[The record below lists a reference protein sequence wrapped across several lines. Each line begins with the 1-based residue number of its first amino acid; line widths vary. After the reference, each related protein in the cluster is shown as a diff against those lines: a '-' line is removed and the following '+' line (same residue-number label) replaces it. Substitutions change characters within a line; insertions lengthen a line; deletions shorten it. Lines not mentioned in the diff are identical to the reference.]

1 VFSRVCCAFNS
12 ILISRSLP
20 YFGVSM
26 LDFKNLFAK
35 KQDPNAPVAQNPN
48 SGIAG
53 AVSKLFDKNEKE
65 VARIKPAVD
74 RIRALG
80 EELTDL
86 PDEEIKA
93 RSAALREKF
102 KEEVAAR
109 LSKLRDSKTGE
120 PFEWQELDTELG
132 WSDEYAKA
140 RIAAE
145 KQVLDELMPEAFA
158 LVREAGTRTIGLRH
172 YDVQM
177 IGGAVLHSGRIAEMK
192 TGEGK
197 TLVATAPAYLNALGG
212 RGVHVIT
219 VNDYLAERDAN
230 WMRPIYEFLGLKVS
244 FLFNDMEPEARKE
257 AYQSDIL
264 YATNSEVGFDYLRD
278 NMARSAEDAVQRPLN
293 YAIVDEVDNIL
304 IDEART
310 PLIISAPVP
319 KTDRALRRQA
329 LAKTCDKLARKLMP
343 AITDREID
351 TLLDANSARGRVSI
365 DGLMD
370 DIERRGAFKDATSYL
385 VDAYLLAEKSDRVEN
400 AGRLL
405 EVADELRENGLID
418 DEGAQILVESAV
430 AAAQPERLKQSWGAE
445 VQRLALPFGQAWAVA
460 RASNYDLEAVGKDL
474 SIPAEVRAGFPEQ
487 FGENANTRAN
497 AARVIADEAVR
508 RGLVEDGERVR
519 LALEEGDGEVGQV
532 LAALLESRGA
542 LNEADV
548 ALAEA
553 LPSSEQ
559 PTPDEIRTLISALEE
574 IASRAMLPFES
585 SEKLWATVKLP
596 QGPDGMRKAIARAI
610 LEHPGPGALAV
621 SERVHAYETERAT
634 FLKEQADALRQKL
647 GGYEVVAQR
656 AQTGENVEPLRRL
669 LQSELTKT
677 GAYAQATKAAREW
690 KKDNE
695 KQAGRIG
702 DDLSTEMSQWVE
714 TPPNARQ
721 ILAGLILEGGTAEAV
736 RERILEAVR
745 DLPGENT
752 ELPALITESSRQL
765 QEWRDE
771 SGPRLIEKIDS
782 QVALPEDARTAI
794 LQAID
799 TGEHSETF
807 DAFVGDLLLSSPEVV
822 PLAQAV
828 EEFGA
833 SWAQFKEE
841 QSSALVVGIGEAV
854 PLSDDGA
861 DALGELL
868 GNPISGKLD
877 AAVFAQLVSDVVA
890 RHLEPLLTEENAPAF
905 AEEIKRR
912 IPLAKD
918 VQNKLRAGDFVGRSG
933 DALRRAL
940 VRLVERSLQSM
951 PFEDY
956 KRVIRNLGSLTEKD
970 EKRRQAA
977 LTDMGT
983 LVAEREAGG
992 AAFTDP
998 ENFLDTLIA
1007 SEILTDEEAAIA
1019 QRAQTE
1025 NGDGTITQSI
1035 DRVLRLPAER
1045 RRRLAEAKL
1054 QEVQSVLDQ
1063 AIRAHAL
1070 FHRAVHYLI
1079 DLNPE
1084 TGKREIV
1091 IVDEFTGRKMPGRRF
1106 SEGLHEAL
1114 EAKEGL
1120 EVQLES
1126 QTVATITIQ
1135 NYFRLYN
1142 KLGGMTGT
1150 AKTEEQEFAKTY
1162 GIEVV
1167 SIPTNRAV
1175 SRKDFPDI
1183 VYKTKEAKSRAVTFE
1198 ILEQHCVD
1206 RPVLVGTRSVEVSE
1220 RMSERLKPQALQGL
1234 VLAHLAKMKIWESK
1248 DLSEEQKAQYLE
1260 ALRVPL
1266 VPPPTEDAAELK
1278 KQGRRAEPLPFNQL
1292 KQIIKACGIDPDA
1305 TSDENVDKLL
1315 SLFTIPNPSR
1325 ERLMLSLKNGIP
1337 HSVLNA
1343 KNHRNEARI
1352 IAEAARPGGVTIA
1365 TNMAGRGVDILLGGS
1380 LDVESRWRVMSLQT
1394 LARHLE
1400 GQPLHIR
1407 SRNSESTE
1415 KFVRR
1420 LQPDALQQLAW
1431 AVAVGEKIEE
1441 LEKAAVL
1448 FGQGAKEMRDTLG
1461 QDVTTPDLRQK
1472 VKSRARRLKID
1483 SKLPLDAA
1491 PDSPEVLD
1499 ALRRRIV
1506 TLGYQEQ
1513 SEDAL
1518 RQVLATGVPAQAAG
1532 RDPGETIILNALSQ
1546 PVAIAFEG
1554 AQALVQV
1561 LANAQDLDRALLEA
1575 AASTSDESQIA
1586 AQLEVVT
1593 EEWVE
1598 SRLKE
1603 LKAADAASAQAALA
1617 KLTESTTEV
1626 SEMQLVRDL
1635 GEQYLGPGWLRE
1647 RLNSWG
1653 IVTNARA
1660 FDATEDMAQVLGD
1673 NAVVHYTLH
1682 RDRVAEFVQSWSTDA
1697 SKQRDAVEIDA
1708 PNLIL
1713 LNDLVQQIGAQPEF
1727 LSPEWLHENL
1737 IRMGIVSGEGDV
1749 FEAQMVGQTQDESGN
1764 MTETPLDVLVYR
1776 ISLARLLGALD
1787 VTLREGAAR
1796 VGAEPRK
1803 VLSYVLERAD
1813 WAEPFV
1819 DEAYIAQRLPVLA
1832 EAGEIEIARD
1842 SQQVLIQV
1850 ETGVAGQS
1858 GDIVLDEEPR
1868 PEDIAHT
1875 SDQEEV
1881 KELGGLHIIGTERH
1895 ESRRIDNQLRG
1906 RAGRQGDPG
1915 SSRFFVSL
1923 EDELWRL
1930 FGVRGQWLLN
1940 KWDED
1945 EPVEAGMISKSIERA
1960 QKKVELNHFEGR
1972 KHVLQYD
1979 DVMNVQREV
1988 IYRERRRALMGGD
2001 LRDTVLDMAQHAAVG
2016 EAEKHCPAGVRTE
2029 EWDTHKLITGL
2040 SRIFGATRIG
2050 KYLHADELASLRSRE
2065 EMDDLLK
2072 ETVAKLYEERE
2083 AEVGAEYVRGLER
2096 WLVTRNID
2104 EYWMEHL
2111 AEMDYLR
2118 EAIWQEGYA
2127 QKEPIGAYRQEGF
2140 ALFQKMLG
2148 EIRREV
2154 SEGIFSS
2161 QNEPAGMDS
2170 FDMGDLGLE
2179 LGELQEGRL
2188 VDALP
2193 YDSDGLDDGVM
2204 LQKDA
2209 DGDGDVQVLLRQDSH
2224 APAMAEESEMDERPR
2239 RI

>member
-1 VFSRVCCAFNS
+1 
-12 ILISRSLP
+12 
-20 YFGVSM
+20 M

-35 KQDPNAPVAQNPN
+35 KQDPNAPISQTPN
-48 SGIAG
+48 AGIAG

-65 VARIKPAVD
+65 VARLRPTID

-80 EELTDL
+80 EDL
-86 PDEEIKA
+86 KDLSDDEVKA
-93 RSAALREKF
+93 RSKALRERF
-102 KEEVAAR
+102 QAEVTAR
-109 LSKLRDSKTGE
+109 LGRLRDTKTGE
-120 PFEWQELDTELG
+120 PFEWAELDTQLS
-132 WSDEYAKA
+132 WSDEYTKA
-140 RIAAE
+140 RLQAE
-145 KQVLDELMPEAFA
+145 RDVLGELLPEAFA

-177 IGGAVLHSGRIAEMK
+177 IGGAVLHSGRIGEMK

-197 TLVATAPAYLNALGG
+197 TLVATLPVYLNALSG
-212 RGVHVIT
+212 RGVHLIT

-230 WMRPIYEFLGLKVS
+230 WMRPIYEFLGLSVA
-244 FLFNDMEPEARKE
+244 FLFNDMEPEARQA
-257 AYQSDIL
+257 AYQCDVL

-278 NMARSAEDAVQRPLN
+278 NMARSPEDMVQRPLN
-293 YAIVDEVDNIL
+293 FAVVDEVDNIL

-329 LAKTCDKLARKLMP
+329 MAQTCDKLARTLMP

-351 TLLDANSARGRVSI
+351 ALLDAHSNKSRVSI

-370 DIERRGAFKDATSYL
+370 DIIRRGSFTEAPSYL
-385 VDAYLLAEKSDRVEN
+385 VDAYLLAEKSDSIEN
-400 AGRLL
+400 AGHLL
-405 EVADELRENGLID
+405 DASDELLASGLID
-418 DEGAQILVESAV
+418 ESGAQVLV
-430 AAAQPERLKQSWGAE
+430 AAAVSAAHPERLKQSWTLE
-445 VQRLALPFGQAWAVA
+445 VQRLAQPFSHAWLVA
-460 RASNYDLEAVGKDL
+460 KASSFDLETIGKEL
-474 SIPAEVRAGFPEQ
+474 SIPAETRAGFPEQ
-487 FGENANTRAN
+487 FGEESNTREN
-497 AARVIADEAVR
+497 AARVIAEEAAR
-508 RGLVEDGERVR
+508 RGLIDESD
-519 LALEEGDGEVGQV
+519 ALRTALLEGDGEASQV
-532 LAALLESRGA
+532 LAALLEAHGA
-542 LNEADV
+542 LNQADI

-553 LPSSEQ
+553 LPPSDNPSPE
-559 PTPDEIRTLISALEE
+559 EVRSLIASLEE
-574 IASRAMLPFES
+574 IALRDLLPFES
-585 SEKLWATVKLP
+585 TEKLWATVKLP
-596 QGPDGMRKAIARAI
+596 QGSEGLRKLITKAIVQ
-610 LEHPGPGALAV
+610 HPGENAKTISGLVQSYEAER
-621 SERVHAYETERAT
+621 SE
-634 FLKEQADALRQKL
+634 FLKTNAGILRAKL
-647 GGYEVVAQR
+647 GSYDAVANR

-669 LQSELTKT
+669 LQSEITKS
-677 GAYAQATKAAREW
+677 GAYAQAMKSAREW
-690 KKDNE
+690 KRDNE
-695 KQAGRIG
+695 RQAARIG
-702 DDLSTEMSQWVE
+702 DDLSSEMSQWVE

-721 ILAGLILEGGTAEAV
+721 VLAQLILEGGTAEAV

-752 ELPALITESSRQL
+752 ELPALVTEAARQL

-771 SGPRLIEKIDS
+771 SSPKLIEKINA
-782 QVALPEDARTAI
+782 QVPLPEAAQTDI

-799 TGEHSETF
+799 TGAEVENF
-807 DAFVGDLLLSSPEVV
+807 DSFIGALLLSSPQVAHLSE
-822 PLAQAV
+822 AF

-833 SWAQFKEE
+833 SWAQFKDE
-841 QSSALVVGIGEAV
+841 QSRALVDGIAGTLEISNDAGDG
-854 PLSDDGA
+854 LS
-861 DALGELL
+861 ELL
-868 GNPISGKLD
+868 GSPISGKLD
-877 AAVFAQLVSDVVA
+877 EAVFGQLAKDVVS
-890 RHLEPLLTEENAPAF
+890 RHLEPLLTEGNAPAF

-918 VQNKLRAGDFVGRSG
+918 VQNKLKSSEFVGRSG
-933 DALRRAL
+933 DALRRSL
-940 VRLVERSLQSM
+940 VRLVERSLEVM

-956 KRVIRNLGSLTEKD
+956 KRVIRNLGSATEKD

-983 LVAEREAGG
+983 LIAERETGG
-992 AAFTDP
+992 SAFTDP

-1007 SEILTDEEAAIA
+1007 GEILTDEEAAIA
-1019 QRAQTE
+1019 QRAQQE
-1025 NGDGTITQSI
+1025 AGDTTITQSI

-1054 QEVQSVLDQ
+1054 QEIQSVLDQ

-1084 TGKREIV
+1084 TNKREIV
-1091 IVDEFTGRKMPGRRF
+1091 IVDEFTGRKMSGRRF

-1167 SIPTNRAV
+1167 SIPTNRGV
-1175 SRKDFPDI
+1175 SRRDFPDI

-1198 ILEQHCVD
+1198 VLEQHCID

-1234 VLAHLAKMKIWESK
+1234 VLAHLAKMKVWESK
-1248 DLSEEQKAQYLE
+1248 ELSAEQKEQYLE

-1266 VPPPTEDAAELK
+1266 VPPPAEDAAELK

-1292 KQIIKACGIDPDA
+1292 KQVIKACGIEPDA
-1305 TSDENVDKLL
+1305 LSDENVDKLL
-1315 SLFTIPNPSR
+1315 SLFTIENPSR

-1400 GQPLHIR
+1400 GQPLHVR

-1431 AVAVGEKIEE
+1431 ATAVGEKIEE

-1461 QDVTTPDLRQK
+1461 QDVTTADLRQK
-1472 VKSRARRLKID
+1472 VKSRARRLKVE
-1483 SKLPLDAA
+1483 SRLPLDLA
-1491 PDSPEVLD
+1491 PDAPEVLD
-1499 ALRRRIV
+1499 ALRRRLV
-1506 TLGYQEQ
+1506 ALGYAEQ
-1513 SEDAL
+1513 SDQAL
-1518 RQVLATGVPAQAAG
+1518 RQVLATGVAAQAAG
-1532 RDPGETIILNALSQ
+1532 RDPGETIILSALSH
-1546 PVAIAFEG
+1546 PLSIAFEG
-1554 AQALVQV
+1554 AGALLQV
-1561 LANAQDLDRALLEA
+1561 LTDVRDLDRELLEA
-1575 AASTSDESQIA
+1575 AKQTVDETVIA
-1586 AQLEVVT
+1586 EQMQVVT

-1598 SRLKE
+1598 TRLKE
-1603 LKAADAASAQAALA
+1603 LRVADAASAEVALG
-1617 KLTESTTEV
+1617 KLKEGVAEI
-1626 SEMQLVRDL
+1626 SELQLIRDL
-1635 GEQYLGPGWLRE
+1635 EERYLGVGWLRE

-1653 IVTNARA
+1653 VISNARA
-1660 FDATEDMAQVLGD
+1660 FDASDEQAQVLGD
-1673 NAVVHYTLH
+1673 NAIVHYTLH
-1682 RDRVAEFVQSWSTDA
+1682 RDRLAEFAKAWNSDA
-1697 SKQRDAVEIDA
+1697 NKQREAVEIDA

-1713 LNDLVQQIGAQPEF
+1713 LNDIVQQIGGQ
-1727 LSPEWLHENL
+1727 PEWLGPEWLNDQLLGMGLVTGEND
-1737 IRMGIVSGEGDV
+1737 I
-1749 FEAQMVGQTQDESGN
+1749 FQAQMVAQAQDENGN
-1764 MTETPLDVLVYR
+1764 ISEEPMDVMVYR
-1776 ISLARLLGALD
+1776 VTLARLLGALD
-1787 VTLREGAAR
+1787 VTLREGVARVGDDAAR
-1796 VGAEPRK
+1796 V
-1803 VLSYVLERAD
+1803 LDYVLERAP
-1813 WAEPFV
+1813 WAEPFLS
-1819 DEAYIAQRLPVLA
+1819 ESYIGERLPKLGA
-1832 EAGEIEIARD
+1832 IEIVRNPQ
-1842 SQQVLIQV
+1842 SVLVQV

-1858 GDIVLDEEPR
+1858 ADITLDDEPR

-1875 SDQEEV
+1875 SDQEEI
-1881 KELGGLHIIGTERH
+1881 KALGGLHIIGTERH

-2001 LRDTVLDMAQHAAVG
+2001 LRDTVLDMAQHAAIG
-2016 EAEKHCPAGVRTE
+2016 EAEKHCPKGVRIE

-2040 SRIFGATRIG
+2040 SRIVGATRIG

-2065 EMDDLLK
+2065 EMDDLLN
-2072 ETVAKLYEERE
+2072 ETVAKLYEEHE

-2127 QKEPIGAYRQEGF
+2127 QKEPIGVYRQEGF

-2154 SEGIFSS
+2154 TEGIFSS
-2161 QNEPAGMDS
+2161 QNEPQPLDFGAI
-2170 FDMGDLGLE
+2170 DM
-2179 LGELQEGRL
+2179 GELQEGRL
-2188 VDALP
+2188 IEALGFE
-2193 YDSDGLDDGVM
+2193 DDGMDDGVM
-2204 LQKDA
+2204 LHKSA
-2209 DGDGDVQVLLRQDSH
+2209 DGEDDVQVLVRQPTH
-2224 APAMAEESEMDERPR
+2224 LPAMAEASEMDEEDSENGMR

>member
-1 VFSRVCCAFNS
+1 
-12 ILISRSLP
+12 
-20 YFGVSM
+20 M

-35 KQDPNAPVAQNPN
+35 KQDPNAPISQAPN
-48 SGIAG
+48 TGIAG

-65 VARIKPAVD
+65 VAKLRPTVE

-80 EELTDL
+80 EELTELSD
-86 PDEEIKA
+86 DEVKA
-93 RSAALREKF
+93 RSKALRERF
-102 KEEVAAR
+102 QADVTA
-109 LSKLRDSKTGE
+109 LLGKLRDSKTGE
-120 PFEWQELDTELG
+120 PFEWADLDDQLS
-132 WSDEYAKA
+132 WSDEYAKS
-140 RIAAE
+140 RVQAE
-145 KQVLDELMPEAFA
+145 KDVLNELLPEAFA

-177 IGGAVLHSGRIAEMK
+177 IGGAVLHSGRIGEMK

-197 TLVATAPAYLNALGG
+197 TLVATLPVYLNALSG
-212 RGVHVIT
+212 RGVHLIT

-230 WMRPIYEFLGLKVS
+230 WMRPIYEFLGLSVA
-244 FLFNDMEPEARKE
+244 FLFNDMEPEARQA
-257 AYQSDIL
+257 AYQCDVL

-278 NMARSAEDAVQRPLN
+278 NMARSPEDMVQRPLN
-293 YAIVDEVDNIL
+293 FAVVDEVDNIL

-329 LAKTCDKLARKLMP
+329 MAKTCDKLARQLVP
-343 AITDREID
+343 GVTDHEID
-351 TLLDANSARGRVSI
+351 ALLDAHSNKGRVSI

-370 DIERRGAFKDATSYL
+370 DIIARGAFTDATSYL
-385 VDAYLLAEKSDRVEN
+385 VDAYLLAEKSDSIEN
-400 AGRLL
+400 AGPLL
-405 EVADELRENGLID
+405 DASDELLASGLID
-418 DEGAQILVESAV
+418 ESGAQVLVAAAV
-430 AAAQPERLKQSWGAE
+430 AAAHPERLKQSWTAE
-445 VQRLALPFGQAWAVA
+445 VQRLAAPFSHAWLVAQAAHF
-460 RASNYDLEAVGKDL
+460 DLETVGKEL
-474 SIPAEVRAGFPEQ
+474 SVPAETRAGFPEQ
-487 FGENANTRAN
+487 FGAEPNTRDN

-508 RGLVEDGERVR
+508 RGLLDNSEALR
-519 LALEEGDGEVGQV
+519 LALLEKDGEAGQV
-532 LAALLESRGA
+532 LAALLESPGA
-542 LNEADV
+542 LNEADI

-553 LPSSEQ
+553 LPPSDNPS
-559 PTPDEIRTLISALEE
+559 PDEVRALIASLEE
-574 IASRAMLPFES
+574 IALRGLLAFES
-585 SEKLWATVKLP
+585 TEKLWATVKLP
-596 QGPDGMRKAIARAI
+596 QGPEGLRKLITRCI
-610 LEHPGPGALAV
+610 VEHPGHNARTISGLV
-621 SERVHAYETERAT
+621 QSYEAERAG
-634 FLKEQADALRQKL
+634 FLKQHADILRGKL
-647 GGYEVVAQR
+647 AGFEAVGAK

-669 LQSELTKT
+669 LQSEITRS
-677 GAYAQATKAAREW
+677 GAYAQAMKSAREW
-690 KKDNE
+690 KRDNE
-695 KQAGRIG
+695 RQAARLG
-702 DDLSTEMSQWVE
+702 DDLASEMSQWVE

-721 ILAGLILEGGTAEAV
+721 VLAQIILEGGTAEAV

-752 ELPALITESSRQL
+752 ELPALITDAASKL

-771 SGPRLIEKIDS
+771 SSPRLIEKINA
-782 QVALPEDARTAI
+782 QVPLPAEAQTSI

-799 TGEHSETF
+799 TGAEAESFE
-807 DAFVGDLLLSSPEVV
+807 AFIGALLLSSPAVAHLSE
-822 PLAQAV
+822 AV

-833 SWAQFKEE
+833 SWAQFKEQ
-841 QSSALVVGIGEAV
+841 QSQALVDGIAGTLEV
-854 PLSDDGA
+854 SA
-861 DALGELL
+861 DASDGLSELL
-868 GNPISGKLD
+868 GNPIAGKLD
-877 AAVFAQLVSDVVA
+877 AAVFGQLSSDVVS
-890 RHLEPLLTEENAPAF
+890 RHLEPLLTEGNAPAF

-918 VQNKLRAGDFVGRSG
+918 VQNKLKAGEFVGRSG
-933 DALRRAL
+933 DALRRAII
-940 VRLVERSLQSM
+940 RLVERSLEVM

-956 KRVIRNLGSLTEKD
+956 KRVIRNLGWLVEKD
-970 EKRRQAA
+970 EKRRQGA

-983 LVAEREAGG
+983 LVAEREAGSN
-992 AAFTDP
+992 AFTDP

-1007 SEILTDEEAAIA
+1007 SEILTDEEAAVA

-1025 NGDGTITQSI
+1025 AGDSTITQSI

-1063 AIRAHAL
+1063 AVRAHAL
-1070 FHRAVHYLI
+1070 FQRAVHYLI

-1084 TGKREIV
+1084 TNKREIV

-1162 GIEVV
+1162 GMEVL
-1167 SIPTNRAV
+1167 SIPTNRNV

-1198 ILEQHCVD
+1198 ILEQHCID

-1234 VLAHLAKMKIWESK
+1234 VLSHLAKMKIWESK
-1248 DLSEEQKAQYLE
+1248 ELSAEQKEQYLE

-1266 VPPPTEDAAELK
+1266 VPPPVEDAAELK
-1278 KQGRRAEPLPFNQL
+1278 KQGKRAEPLPFNQL
-1292 KQIIKACGIDPDA
+1292 KQVIKACGIEPDA
-1305 TSDENVDKLL
+1305 ASEANVDALL
-1315 SLFTIPNPSR
+1315 ALFSIQNPNR

-1400 GQPLHIR
+1400 GQPLHVR

-1431 AVAVGEKIEE
+1431 ATAVGEKIEE
-1441 LEKAAVL
+1441 LEKGAVL

-1461 QDVTTPDLRQK
+1461 QDVTTADLRQK
-1472 VKSRARRLKID
+1472 VKSRARRLKVEAR
-1483 SKLPLDAA
+1483 LPLDLS
-1491 PDSPEVLD
+1491 PDAPEVLD
-1499 ALRRRIV
+1499 ALRRRMV
-1506 TLGYQEQ
+1506 ALGYAEQ
-1513 SEDAL
+1513 SDEAL
-1518 RQVLATGVPAQAAG
+1518 AQVLATGVPAQAAG
-1532 RDPGETIILNALSQ
+1532 RDPGETILLNALSQ

-1554 AQALVQV
+1554 AQALLQV
-1561 LANAQDLDRALLEA
+1561 LAEARDLDRELLEA
-1575 AASTSDESQIA
+1575 AGETVDETVL
-1586 AQLEVVT
+1586 AQKLGVVS
-1593 EEWVE
+1593 EEWCE
-1598 SRLKE
+1598 ARLKE
-1603 LKAADAASAQAALA
+1603 LRVSDASSAQTALGNLKA
-1617 KLTESTTEV
+1617 EV
-1626 SEMQLVRDL
+1626 AEIGELQIVGDL
-1635 GEQYLGPGWLRE
+1635 GERYLGPGWLRE
-1647 RLNSWG
+1647 RLNGWG
-1653 IVTNARA
+1653 IVSNARA
-1660 FDATEDMAQVLGD
+1660 FDASDEQAQVLGD
-1673 NAVVHYTLH
+1673 NAIVHYTLH
-1682 RDRVAEFVQSWSTDA
+1682 RDRLAEFVSAWHSDA
-1697 SKQRDAVEIDA
+1697 SKQREAVEIDA

-1713 LNDLVQQIGAQPEF
+1713 LNDIVQQIGGQ
-1727 LSPEWLHENL
+1727 PEWLGPEWLNDQML
-1737 IRMGIVSGEGDV
+1737 GMGLVSGEGDI
-1749 FEAQMVGQTQDESGN
+1749 FQAQMMAQAQDEAGN
-1764 MTETPLDVLVYR
+1764 ITEQPMDVMVYR

-1787 VTLREGAAR
+1787 VTLREGVAR
-1796 VGAEPRK
+1796 VGDDASK
-1803 VLSYVLERAD
+1803 VLGYVLERAP

-1819 DEAYIAQRLPVLA
+1819 DQAYISERLPELGA
-1832 EAGEIEIARD
+1832 IEIVR
-1842 SQQVLIQV
+1842 SPQSILVQV

-1858 GDIVLDEEPR
+1858 ADIVLDEEPR

-1875 SDQEEV
+1875 SDQDEI

-2001 LRDTVLDMAQHAAVG
+2001 LHDTVLDMAQHAAVG
-2016 EAEKHCPAGVRTE
+2016 EAEKHCPVGVRNE
-2029 EWDTHKLITGL
+2029 EWDAHKLITGL

-2050 KYLHADELASLRSRE
+2050 KYLHADELAQLRSRE
-2065 EMDDLLK
+2065 EMDDLLR
-2072 ETVAKLYEERE
+2072 ETVAKLYEEHE
-2083 AEVGAEYVRGLER
+2083 AEVGADYVRGLER

-2127 QKEPIGAYRQEGF
+2127 QKEPIGVYRQEGF

-2154 SEGIFSS
+2154 TEGIFSS
-2161 QNEPAGMDS
+2161 QNEPQPLDFGTID
-2170 FDMGDLGLE
+2170 

-2188 VDALP
+2188 VEALG
-2193 YDSDGLDDGVM
+2193 YEEDGLDDGVM
-2204 LQKDA
+2204 LNKSA
-2209 DGDGDVQVLLRQDSH
+2209 DGDGSVQVLVRQPSH
-2224 APAMAEESEMDERPR
+2224 LPAMAEASEMDEDDEPR